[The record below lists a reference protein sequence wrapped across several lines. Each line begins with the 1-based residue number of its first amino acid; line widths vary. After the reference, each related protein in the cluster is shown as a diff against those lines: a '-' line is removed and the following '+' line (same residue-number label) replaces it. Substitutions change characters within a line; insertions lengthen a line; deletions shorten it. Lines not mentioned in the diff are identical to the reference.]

1 MSEQTGKPR
10 GLMLTCFTWKD
21 SSVTNHMK
29 RGAPAAHLSSEGSER
44 GSSRSPSASAAS
56 TDRLM
61 PGERGRGEK
70 KERKVSVNIKV

>member
-1 MSEQTGKPR
+1 MSEQRGKPR

-21 SSVTNHMK
+21 SSVANHMK

-44 GSSRSPSASAAS
+44 GSSRSPSESAVS
-56 TDRLM
+56 TDRLK

-70 KERKVSVNIKV
+70 KERKESVNIKV